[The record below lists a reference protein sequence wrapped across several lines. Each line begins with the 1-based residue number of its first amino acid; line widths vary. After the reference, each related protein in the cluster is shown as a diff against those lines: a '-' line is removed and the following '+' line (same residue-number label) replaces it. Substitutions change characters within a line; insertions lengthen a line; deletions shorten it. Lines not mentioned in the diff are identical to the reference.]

1 MIICEKGRTIVKA
14 QEILQDP
21 LRNKGTAFTVAERHE
36 LGLTGLLPPKVQT
49 LDEQVAQVYGQLQ
62 TRTTAIAKHLFLM
75 QIFNQNRILF
85 YRLLRQYLVE
95 LLPLVYT
102 PTIGDA
108 VEQYGQQFV
117 EPGGAVYLSINDPD
131 SMQASLIA
139 AAAGRE
145 IKMVVVTD
153 GEGVLGIG
161 DWGVNGVDISIGK
174 LMVYTAAAGIDPRQ
188 VLPIVLD
195 VGTDNQQLLDDPLY
209 LGNRQKRVRGEAYHA
224 FIDQFVEVVET
235 TFPNVFL
242 HWEDFGRENAAVILN
257 QYQNQIT
264 TFNDDIQGTGIV
276 VLAGILGALSISGEK
291 LTTQR
296 YLCFGAG
303 TAGTGVARRIFLEMQ
318 AQGLSAEEARQHFYL
333 VDRQGLLFDDMA
345 DLTPEQK
352 AFARKRNEFTNAAAL
367 TDLATVVAAVQPTI
381 LVGTSGQPH
390 SFTETIVKSMCA
402 HTPRPII
409 FAMSNPTKLSE
420 ATAADLINWSA
431 GKALVATG
439 VPQAPVTYNG
449 VTYEIGQAN
458 NALVYPGLGLG
469 VIAAQATR
477 LNDEMISQAA
487 HSLGG
492 IVDTSQ
498 PGAAVLP
505 PVARVTEYQKTIA
518 TAVVQS
524 ALDQGLAGRKITD
537 VAAVVTE
544 NQWLPEY

>member
-1 MIICEKGRTIVKA
+1 MNA
-14 QEILQDP
+14 QAILQDP
-21 LRNKGTAFTVAERHE
+21 LRNKGTAFTVAERRE
-36 LGLTGLLPPKVQT
+36 LGLTGLLPPQVQT
-49 LDEQVAQVYGQLQ
+49 LEEQVAQVYEQLQ
-62 TRTTAIAKHLFLM
+62 HRSSALDKHLFLM
-75 QIFNQNRILF
+75 QIFNQNRVLF

-108 VEQYGQQFV
+108 VEQYGQHFI

-131 SMQASLIA
+131 SMAASLKA

-195 VGTDNQQLLDDPLY
+195 VGTNNQQLLADPQY
-209 LGNRQKRVRGEAYHA
+209 LGNRQQRVRGKAYHE
-224 FIDQFVEVVET
+224 FIDRFATVVEA
-235 TFPNVFL
+235 TFPHVFL
-242 HWEDFGRENAAVILN
+242 HWEDFGRENAAAILN
-257 QYQNQIT
+257 QYQDQIT

-276 VLAGILGALSISGEK
+276 VLAGILGALSISGER
-291 LTTQR
+291 LTDQR

-318 AQGLSAEEARQHFYL
+318 AQGLSAAEARQHFYL
-333 VDRQGLLFDDMA
+333 VDRQGLLFDDMT
-345 DLTPEQK
+345 DLTPEQQP
-352 AFARKRNEFTNAAAL
+352 FARQRSEFSNAAAL
-367 TDLATVVAAVQPTI
+367 TNLTAVVAAVQPTI
-381 LVGTSGQPH
+381 LVGTSGQPG
-390 SFTETIVKSMCA
+390 SFTEEIVTTMAA

-420 ATAADLINWSA
+420 AKAVDLINWSA
-431 GKALVATG
+431 GQALVATG
-439 VPQAPVTYNG
+439 VPQDPVTYKG

-505 PVARVTEYQKTIA
+505 PVAKVTEYQKTIA
-518 TAVVQS
+518 IAVVQS
-524 ALDQGLAGRKITD
+524 ALEQNLAGREITD
-537 VAAVVTE
+537 VAAVVAE